1 MTRSILALIA
11 ITLATACTTIKTQSS
26 IDPDANIAAYETY
39 TIESKSNLPPHL
51 SRSIEQA
58 LRENLSATGL
68 DVSENPDLLVNFYTV
83 VHDELRVTETAAP
96 TLVTFRRGYAVW
108 NTYETDMRQ
117 ITEGT
122 LLVDIVD
129 RNSQRLVWEG
139 SAHGVVSR
147 GNVSGNQKKIA
158 QAVAKMFADFPNDSR
173 EVN

>member
-1 MTRSILALIA
+1 MTRSILALVTL
-11 ITLATACTTIKTQSS
+11 TLAAGCTTIKTQSS
-26 IDPDANIAAYETY
+26 SDPDANIAAYETY
-39 TIESKSNLPPHL
+39 KIESRSNLPPHL
-51 SRSIEQA
+51 SRPIEQA

-68 DVSENPDLLVNFYTV
+68 SVSGNPDLLVNFYTI
-83 VHDELRVTETAAP
+83 VHDELQVTETAVP

-108 NTYETDMRQ
+108 NTYETDVRQ

-129 RNSQRLVWEG
+129 RNTQRLVWEG

-147 GNVSGNQKKIA
+147 GDVSRNQKRIV
-158 QAVAKMFADFPNDSR
+158 QAVEKMFAKFPNDSR